1 MDDLLKKLAALD
13 NATLSIYELADPNYK
28 KPRKPRTKRVKETPP
43 DQPNEPP
50 APVKAVKPPNPEP
63 LFYFDDFARQ
73 YESVCE
79 ADFELSKM
87 TREEFEGLGYFEPID
102 SETEGH
108 FKTDGTK
115 KRVKFLL

>member
-13 NATLSIYELADPNYK
+13 NAKLTIYELTDPNYK
-28 KPRKPRTKRVKETPP
+28 KPRKPRTKRVKETPV
-43 DQPNEPP
+43 DQPNEQPTTATVMP
-50 APVKAVKPPNPEP
+50 VKPPKPEP
-63 LFYFDDFARQ
+63 VFDFEDFARR

-87 TREEFEGLGYFEPID
+87 TQKELEELGYFEASD

-108 FKTDGTK
+108 FNIDGK
-115 KRVKFLL
+115 KKE